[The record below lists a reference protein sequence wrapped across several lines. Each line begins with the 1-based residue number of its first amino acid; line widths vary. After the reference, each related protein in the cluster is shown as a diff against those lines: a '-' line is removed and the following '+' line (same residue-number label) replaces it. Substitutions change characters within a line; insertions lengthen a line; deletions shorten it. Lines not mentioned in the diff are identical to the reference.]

1 MAKYQFISLDTILAK
16 YHRDFRGLGINE
28 GDAIEWIGEALGL
41 AKTYSNSEEAIAYME
56 VKNYQA
62 EMPNGLHHII
72 QIAKSNRWTL
82 NNKEECS
89 AGIIVESLGPDLPC
103 TDCDGEIVEIDYD
116 NDDEICEET
125 PLTTVINTQ
134 LPIVTVDCNGDIIND
149 YDVAYYR
156 PFFDL
161 QYEYLGWAHRTFSG
175 NAFSPVKLANHTFF
189 NSLVC
194 TVPGMEGLYQSCQ
207 DEYTI
212 IGNST
217 LRFSFKDGFVA
228 VAYTRQ
234 VTDPETGYPMI
245 PDDESVKSA
254 ITYYLAWKFKQ
265 REAYNHREGAMQLSK
280 DAEQQWLKYIKQFK
294 AKSKMPQSV
303 DDLES
308 MKNESSYLLPRR
320 RRFDNFFGKLGTEES
335 RDFNTPSRRFSR
347 ANY

>member
-56 VKNYQA
+56 VKNHQA

-72 QIAKSNRWTL
+72 QIARNNTWTPAH
-82 NNKEECS
+82 KEECT
-89 AGIIVESLGPDLPC
+89 VEAVIEILEPEHNC
-103 TDCDGEIVEIDYD
+103 TDCEEGYAKNLIPIDCQGR
-116 NDDEICEET
+116 I
-125 PLTTVINTQ
+125 I
-134 LPIVTVDCNGDIIND
+134 GD
-149 YDVAYYR
+149 YEVAYYR

-161 QYEYLGWAHRTFSG
+161 QYEYLGWANKTFSS
-175 NAFSPVKLANHTFF
+175 NTFSPVKLANHTFF
-189 NSLVC
+189 NNLVC
-194 TVPGMEGLYQSCQ
+194 TVPEMEGLYQGCQ

-212 IGNST
+212 VGNST
-217 LRFSFKDGFVA
+217 LRFSFKEGFVA

-245 PDDESVKSA
+245 PDDESAKAA

-265 REAYNHREGAMQLSK
+265 REAYNHREGAIQLSK

-294 AKSKMPQSV
+294 AKSKMPQSI

-308 MKNESSYLLPRR
+308 IKNESSYLLPRR
-320 RRFDNFFGKLGTEES
+320 RRFDNFFGNLGTEER
-335 RDFNTPSRRFSR
+335 RDFNGTSGRFSR
-347 ANY
+347 T

>member
-72 QIAKSNRWTL
+72 QIAKSNSWTL
-82 NNKEECS
+82 DNKESCNAE
-89 AGIIVESLGPDLPC
+89 IIVETLKEDTIC
-103 TDCDGEIVEIDYD
+103 TDCEDGYAKDLIPID
-116 NDDEICEET
+116 C
-125 PLTTVINTQ
+125 Q
-134 LPIVTVDCNGDIIND
+134 GRIIGG
-149 YDVAYYR
+149 YEVAYYR

-161 QYEYLGWAHRTFSG
+161 QYEYLGWANKTFSG
-175 NAFSPVKLANHTFF
+175 DSFSPVKLANHTFF

-194 TVPGMEGLYQSCQ
+194 TVPGMEGLYQGCQ

-217 LRFSFKDGFVA
+217 LRFSFKEGFVA

-245 PDDESVKSA
+245 PDDESAKSA

-280 DAEQQWLKYIKQFK
+280 DAESQWLRYIKQFK
-294 AKSKMPQSV
+294 AKSKMPQTV

-320 RRFDNFFGKLGTEES
+320 RRFDNFFGKLGSEES
-335 RDFNTPSRRFSR
+335 RDFNVPTGRFSR
-347 ANY
+347 H